1 VAATLRDAEKLL
13 HRNRPMK
20 PQDGVLADE
29 VQMRPLLALLQLA
42 SPALPVG
49 GFAYSQGLE
58 QAIAAGVVHD
68 LTSARR
74 WIADLLAL
82 VLARQEAPLW
92 LRVFDATAARDSDG
106 FARWNGELVAARE
119 TAELRAESQQM
130 GLSLLR
136 IFPTLG
142 LAAPRLAE
150 GEPIAYATAFAAAC
164 AGLGI
169 ERNAGLT
176 AYLWS
181 WLDAQVLVAVKSVPL
196 GQQAGQA
203 LLFALHGPLA
213 AAVTTAAALT
223 DDEIGSAAINFALL
237 CARHET
243 QYSRLYRS

>member
-1 VAATLRDAEKLL
+1 
-13 HRNRPMK
+13 MK
-20 PQDGVLADE
+20 PQNGALASE
-29 VQMRPLLALLQLA
+29 VQLRPLLALLQLA

-58 QAIAAGVVHD
+58 QAIAAGVVRD
-68 LTSARR
+68 LTSARC

-82 VLARQEAPLW
+82 MLARQEAPLW
-92 LRVFDATAARDSDG
+92 LRVFDAATARDDTA

-119 TAELRAESQQM
+119 AAELRAESQQM
-130 GLSLLR
+130 GQSLLR
-136 IFPTLG
+136 IFPALG
-142 LAAPRLAE
+142 LAAPPLAA
-150 GEPIAYATAFAAAC
+150 GEPIAYASAFAVAC

-181 WLDAQVLVAVKSVPL
+181 WLETQVLVAVKSVPL
-196 GQQAGQA
+196 GQRAGQA
-203 LLFALHGPLA
+203 LLFTLHGPLA
-213 AAVTTAAALT
+213 AAVTTAAART

-237 CARHET
+237 CVRHET